1 MLPKDLKSGY
11 YKARVAVYNEN
22 LNPNLDNVRD
32 DSDEWFK
39 IVVKQDT
46 TINKPIEASKPKP
59 IVQTT
64 ITTDNIEAKIK
75 KARIVFMMTP
85 APRTHIFAQSGLD
98 INSSSL

>member
-75 KARIVFMMTP
+75 KAFYNI
-85 APRTHIFAQSGLD
+85 
-98 INSSSL
+98 